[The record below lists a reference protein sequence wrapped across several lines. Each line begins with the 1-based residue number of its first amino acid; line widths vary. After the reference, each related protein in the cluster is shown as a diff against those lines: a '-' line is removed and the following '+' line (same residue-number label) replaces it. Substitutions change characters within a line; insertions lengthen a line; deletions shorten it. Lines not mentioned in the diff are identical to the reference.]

1 METHIGVGIG
11 QYIEK
16 EFANAKESLW
26 IACPTLT
33 ISMTKKILSIA
44 KKGIKVRIITSPRI
58 TPESEESNV
67 LIRKFSLSEN
77 NKKSSQIQIEHKV
90 VSNKEVPMI
99 HVKLYLIDGK
109 IAIFGSPNL
118 GENHF
123 WKYAEYIWILNE
135 SESVKIAMQDFET
148 LWSHYND
155 SGIDLSDK
163 KRKFKNIIRNSRRKF

>member
-1 METHIGVGIG
+1 METHIGVGVG
-11 QYIEK
+11 KYIEK
-16 EFANAKESLW
+16 EFENAKESLW

-33 ISMTKKILSIA
+33 ISITKKILSIA

-58 TPESEESNV
+58 TPESEES
-67 LIRKFSLSEN
+67 
-77 NKKSSQIQIEHKV
+77 HKV

-109 IAIFGSPNL
+109 IAILGSPNL

-155 SGIDLSDK
+155 SGIGLSEAS
-163 KRKFKNIIRNSRRKF
+163 RKFKNMIRNSRRKF